1 MYDFAKFHQG
11 VDKLIKHLQTELA
24 AIRTGGANPS
34 LLDNVRAEAYG
45 TQMKIAELA
54 TISVADPTLLII
66 SPWDESL
73 LAAIEHAINQAGINL
88 HPVVDGK
95 IIRLNVPPLTG
106 ENRAQLVK
114 ILSEKIEEGKVMLR
128 TLRSEIKKEIVGQ
141 KGSTNISEDD
151 IKANLEN
158 LETQVK
164 KANENIEQMEA
175 DKKAALLKI

>member
-1 MYDFAKFHQG
+1 MLF
-11 VDKLIKHLQTELA
+11 
-24 AIRTGGANPS
+24 RS
-34 LLDNVRAEAYG
+34 
-45 TQMKIAELA
+45 
-54 TISVADPTLLII
+54 ADPTLLII

-106 ENRAQLVK
+106 ENRTQLVK
-114 ILSEKIEEGKVMLR
+114 TLSEKIEEGKVMLR

-151 IKANLEN
+151 IKADLEN
-158 LETQVK
+158 LETQVR